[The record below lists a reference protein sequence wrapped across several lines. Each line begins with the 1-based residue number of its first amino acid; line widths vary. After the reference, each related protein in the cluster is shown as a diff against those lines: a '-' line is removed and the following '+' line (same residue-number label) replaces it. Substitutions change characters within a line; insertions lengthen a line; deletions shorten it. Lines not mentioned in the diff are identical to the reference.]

1 MPEQEQE
8 KKQDPQLLT
17 NSESTQNHHS
27 GEFLVDW
34 PVTDGDVGH
43 LRESLQDSQ
52 FQRQIRLESL
62 SYQPDQKMV
71 RQFRMTKIGSS
82 D

>member
-1 MPEQEQE
+1 MP
-8 KKQDPQLLT
+8 KQDPEKPQLLT
-17 NSESTQNHHS
+17 NSESTQNRHS

-52 FQRQIRLESL
+52 FQRQLRRESL
-62 SYQPDQKMV
+62 SYLSDQEFA
-71 RQFRMTKIGSS
+71 RQFRLTKIGSS